1 MNREERQ
8 KFLEGRKG
16 IGSSDV
22 PKILGWSRFGGPE
35 DAYDSIVSAI
45 EGRVNVSE
53 TSFPAER
60 GSILEPIAAERWCAE
75 HERETTSIRRQPQR
89 SHPAYPYMIANIDRQ
104 VLSVNGSGP
113 AILEI
118 KCPMVTTFL
127 RIRDFGEV
135 QEYQAQL
142 QHQLAIYGYPVGYLG
157 IYHPDFPQ
165 MLNIEVLRDDDFID
179 NVLHPALINFWVN
192 HVVPRNRPEPA
203 SEDFMVEMPEAEG
216 GRMVIDRSEAFAAR
230 IKKWKESRDLLDT
243 SKEIHKQNCQILK
256 DYLDENEMVGV
267 AGAGVRVHYRPQ
279 AGSMVWDLPKVAN
292 FLNAQGMEGSE
303 FKKQNKH
310 TRPLRVSVDK
320 DLTNSRGIDVAEPS
334 NN

>member
-45 EGRVNVSE
+45 EGRVTLRE

-60 GSILEPIAAERWCAE
+60 GAILEPIAAERWCVE
-75 HERETTSIRRQPQR
+75 HDRDTSSIRRQPQR
-89 SHPAYPYMIANIDRQ
+89 AHPDYPYMIANIDRQ

-118 KCPMVTTFL
+118 KCPMVTKFL
-127 RIRDFGEV
+127 RVRDFGEV

-142 QHQLAIYGYPVGYLG
+142 QHQLAVYNYPVGYLG

-165 MLNIEVLRDDDFID
+165 MLNIEVLRDDEFI
-179 NVLHPALINFWVN
+179 NKVLHPALITFWVN
-192 HVVPRNRPEPA
+192 HVVPRKRPEPE
-203 SEDFMVEMPEAEG
+203 SDELTVEMPEAEG
-216 GRMVIDRSEAFAAR
+216 GRMVIDETQAFAAR
-230 IKKWKESRDLLDT
+230 VRKWKESKDLLDT
-243 SKEIHKQNCQILK
+243 TKAVHAQNCQILK
-256 DYLDENEMVGV
+256 DYMEENSMAGV

-279 AGSMVWDLPKVAN
+279 AGSMVWDLSKVAN
-292 FLNAQGMEGSE
+292 YLNDQGMEISE
-303 FKKQNKH
+303 FKRQNKH
-310 TRPLRVSVDK
+310 TRPLKVIVDK